1 MGPELRIAHGSSRS
15 QTSGRCSH
23 SFLESHPLGEF
34 RLKTH
39 FLGEF
44 RVKTHFLGEK
54 KAPAGTYTANSLHFF
69 PKSHFLGEKKAPA
82 GAYTA
87 NSLLLGEKVAFW
99 VKKKPLRERTLLI
112 PYFWVKK
119 SLFG

>member
-44 RVKTHFLGEK
+44 RMKSRFLGEK
-54 KAPAGTYTANSLHFF
+54 KAPAGTYTANSI
-69 PKSHFLGEKKAPA
+69 
-82 GAYTA
+82 
-87 NSLLLGEKVAFW
+87 LLGIFPRLFKNVRKLEVSASCGPVRLEKVI
-99 VKKKPLRERTLLI
+99 LTL
-112 PYFWVKK
+112 
-119 SLFG
+119 